1 MADFNWQTEYHRYRR
16 YFTDLSKF
24 YQKKKARVY
33 VEIILSLL
41 AVTFF
46 IAFAI
51 RPTLKTIAQLIRKTK
66 DQKNVSTE
74 LEKKINNL
82 SEAQR
87 NYLTIEPELALIEEA
102 LPQKAEVILLT
113 KEIETLAHRSG
124 IAIVNLRFSEVNLTE
139 NQTGKQEKQEV
150 KFSFN
155 ALGDYLN
162 LKNFLRD
169 LMSLRRIVLVKAFS
183 FQTGKSESNIL
194 SLNLNGQAWFLT
206 KPKASLSLTK

>member
-16 YFTDLSKF
+16 YFTDVSKF
-24 YQKKKARVY
+24 YQKKKTRVY
-33 VEIILSLL
+33 VELILSLL

-46 IAFAI
+46 ISFAI
-51 RPTLKTIAQLIRKTK
+51 RPTLKTIAQLIKQTK
-66 DQKNVSTE
+66 DQKNVSAE

-87 NYLTIEPELALIEEA
+87 NYLTIEPELVLIEEA
-102 LPQKAEVILLT
+102 LPQKAEVTLLT
-113 KEIETLAHRSG
+113 KEIETLAHQSG
-124 IAIVNLRFSEVNLTE
+124 IAIVNLRFTEVNLTE

-169 LMSLRRIVLVKAFS
+169 LMSLRRVVLVKAFS

-206 KPKASLSLTK
+206 KP

>member
-1 MADFNWQTEYHRYRR
+1 MADFNWQTGYHRYRR

-46 IAFAI
+46 ISFAI
-51 RPTLKTIAQLIRKTK
+51 RPTFKTIAQLIRETK
-66 DQKNVSTE
+66 DQRTVSSE

-87 NYLTIEPELALIEEA
+87 NYLTIEPELVLIEEA
-102 LPQKAEVILLT
+102 LPQKAEVTLLT

-124 IAIVNLRFSEVNLTE
+124 IAIVNLRFTEVNLTE

-155 ALGDYLN
+155 ALGDYPN

-169 LMSLRRIVLVKAFS
+169 LMSLRRVVLVKAFS

-206 KPKASLSLTK
+206 KP

>member
-46 IAFAI
+46 ISFAI
-51 RPTLKTIAQLIRKTK
+51 RPTFKTIAQLIRETK
-66 DQKNVSTE
+66 DQKTVAAE

-87 NYLTIEPELALIEEA
+87 NYLTIEPELVLIEEA
-102 LPQKAEVILLT
+102 LPQKAEVTLLA
-113 KEIETLAHRSG
+113 KQIETLAHRSG
-124 IAIVNLRFSEVNLTE
+124 IAIVNLRFTEVNLTE

-183 FQTGKSESNIL
+183 FQTGKSEGNIL
-194 SLNLNGQAWFLT
+194 SLNLNGQAWFLNQ
-206 KPKASLSLTK
+206 P